1 MKVKINGKKMEIVA
15 GSAVADALKAAKI
28 NPETVLVK
36 RNKTLIPQDEPLKEN
51 DSLELINVISGG

>member
-1 MKVKINGKKMEIVA
+1 MEIILNGKKMEILA
-15 GSAVADALKAAKI
+15 GSTVSDALTVAKI

-36 RNKTLIPQDEPLKEN
+36 RNKTLIPHDELLGDG

>member
-1 MKVKINGKKMEIVA
+1 MKVEINGRKVEIVA
-15 GSAVADALKAAKI
+15 GSNVTDALRIAKI

-36 RNKTLIPQDEPLKEN
+36 RNKILIPQDEALREN